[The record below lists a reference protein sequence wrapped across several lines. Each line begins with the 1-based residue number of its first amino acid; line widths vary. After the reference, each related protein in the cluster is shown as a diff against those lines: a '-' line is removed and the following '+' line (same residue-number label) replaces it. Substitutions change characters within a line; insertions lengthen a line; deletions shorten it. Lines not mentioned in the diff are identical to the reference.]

1 MADMFAAMPSI
12 PIPLH
17 ILLIGGLVVFLVI
30 LGLIFYLLNIYKFGK
45 EGFIFSKARRKGIP
59 VLCVVDVGSN
69 QAKYELGTK
78 KKKDDIEY
86 DNDLSGVQVDPSLTT
101 GGVVPT
107 RFEKGLNIYTFST
120 IDWLPI
126 TNSNALAYQT
136 LNKWKTEHKNYDFL
150 TFQEF
155 TTLIS
160 TPKHHLSHDVRNF
173 ISTKKPTYQYTENGQ
188 LYEAE
193 LDVDDMITLIDT
205 ARVEIA
211 KLPIVPGFMT
221 YNQAFEAIPQAYAA
235 QDLELLKTLI
245 RKQIEQEW
253 LKKIHVMTYALAAL
267 IVMIGGGITV
277 VIVARLGGGG

>member
-17 ILLIGGLVVFLVI
+17 FLIIGGLLVFI
-30 LGLIFYLLNIYKFGK
+30 IIIGLIFYLLSVYKFGK
-45 EGFIFSKARRKGIP
+45 EGFIFAKARRKGIP

-86 DNDLSGVQVDPSLTT
+86 DNDLSGIQVDPSLTT

-107 RFEKGLNIYTFST
+107 RFEKGLNVYTFST

-126 TNSNALAYQT
+126 TNANALAYQT
-136 LNKWKTEHKNYDFL
+136 INKWKIDHKEYDFL
-150 TFQEF
+150 TFYEF

-160 TPKHHLSHDVRNF
+160 TPKHHLMHDVKNF
-173 ISTKKPTYQYTENGQ
+173 ISTKKPTYQYTENGK
-188 LYEAE
+188 LYETDLGVE
-193 LDVDDMITLIDT
+193 DMIKLIDK
-205 ARVEIA
+205 ARIDIA
-211 KLPIVPGFMT
+211 KLPIIPGFMA

-253 LKKIHVMTYALAAL
+253 LKKINVMMYAIAAL
-267 IVMIGGGITV
+267 IVMVGGGIA
-277 VIVARLGGGG
+277 IFIISKSGGA

>member
-1 MADMFAAMPSI
+1 MDALPSI
-12 PIPLH
+12 PIPIHFLM
-17 ILLIGGLVVFLVI
+17 IGFVVVLVVI
-30 LGLIFYLLNIYKFGK
+30 LGLVFYLISIRKFGK
-45 EGFIFSKARRKGIP
+45 EGFLFAKARKKGLP

-86 DNDLSGVQVDPSLTT
+86 DNELSGIQIDPSLTT

-136 LNKWKTEHKNYDFL
+136 LKTWKEDHKDFDFL

-155 TTLIS
+155 ATLIS
-160 TPKHHLSHDVRNF
+160 TPKHHLTHDVRNF
-173 ISTKKPTYQYTENGQ
+173 IASKKPTYQYTENGQ
-188 LYEAE
+188 LYE
-193 LDVDDMITLIDT
+193 DDMDEDHIIRLIDN
-205 ARVEIA
+205 ARVAIA
-211 KLPIVPGFMT
+211 KLPIIPGFMT

-253 LKKIHVMTYALAAL
+253 LKKINVMMYAIAAL
-267 IVMIGGGITV
+267 IIMMGAGIT
-277 VIVARLGGGG
+277 IFIMARLGT

>member
-1 MADMFAAMPSI
+1 MADMFATMPSI

-17 ILLIGGLVVFLVI
+17 YLLIGGIIVFVVI
-30 LGLIFYLLNIYKFGK
+30 LGLIFYLLSVYKFGK
-45 EGFIFSKARRKGIP
+45 EGFMFAKARRKGIP

-86 DNDLSGVQVDPSLTT
+86 DNDLSGIQVDPSLTT
-101 GGVVPT
+101 GGVIPT

-126 TNSNALAYQT
+126 TNANALAYQT
-136 LNKWKTEHKNYDFL
+136 LSKWKNDRKEYDFL

-160 TPKHHLSHDVRNF
+160 TPKHHLLHDVKNY
-173 ISTKKPTYQYTENGQ
+173 ISTKKPTYQYTEEGK

-193 LDVDDMITLIDT
+193 LEAEDMIKLVDT
-205 ARVEIA
+205 ARVAVA
-211 KLPIVPGFMT
+211 KLPIIPGFMT

-253 LKKIHVMTYALAAL
+253 LKKINVMMYAIAAL
-267 IVMIGGGITV
+267 IVMIGGAIAMFIIG
-277 VIVARLGGGG
+277 RMGGGG